1 VELKKIHMDAIP
13 AALDKAHTWRLLNQT
28 EEMESI
34 CRDILAVEP
43 KNQMAIRL
51 LGLAIADQ
59 FDGSEHDR
67 YQEALR
73 LFHSL
78 EDPYQRHYRTGY
90 LHERRAKAE
99 LRAGAK
105 SFEVTALLRKAFEC
119 YKQAEKIHP
128 PGNDEAILRWNY
140 CVRLA
145 GSRPD
150 LEWSMKDVKQ

>member
-1 VELKKIHMDAIP
+1 MELKKIHKDSIP
-13 AALDKAHTWRLLNQT
+13 AALGKAQTWRLLNQP

-43 KNQMAIRL
+43 KNDMAIRL
-51 LGLAIADQ
+51 LGLAIVDQ
-59 FDGSEHDR
+59 FNGTQHDR

-78 EDPYQRHYRTGY
+78 EDPYQRLYRTGY
-90 LHERRAKAE
+90 AHERRAKAE
-99 LRAGAK
+99 LTVGAK
-105 SFEVTALLRKAFEC
+105 PFEVTALLRKALDC
-119 YKQAEKIHP
+119 YKQAEKIRP
-128 PGNDEAILRWNY
+128 AGNDEAVLRWNY

-150 LEWSMKDVKQ
+150 LEWSMRDVK